1 MISVQTFYFRG
12 EKWLQFLRMITDYN
26 KRVDFLKYFI
36 AVVESKNIKHRANA
50 FDNIIVYTNG

>member
-1 MISVQTFYFRG
+1 
-12 EKWLQFLRMITDYN
+12 MITDYN